1 MPAGTSCSTG
11 RSPTPSSVL
20 AWRERSAPCSTT
32 PTLARYLI
40 GGIVKADLVPLTVPS
55 LTWRTWHIDDFVPP
69 PLPNTLFQ
77 RDSAAWIGNGVT
89 VNPMAKAVRRRESIN
104 TRAVLHH
111 HPRFSSS
118 SFCIYYGD
126 EDADYAAATLEG
138 GDSHVL
144 GPGIVA
150 IGLG

>member
-1 MPAGTSCSTG
+1 M
-11 RSPTPSSVL
+11 L